1 MVIKK
6 WYKRWGAA
14 ERLSRESSERTGG
27 DSGGGFARWLFPAP
41 GRKGKR
47 MSLKQVEKPVFT
59 ALGVALAAVAVVGV
73 TRMALAEPPADATFK
88 GRTLCLGCHSKLT
101 TEITDAYA
109 KTAHPKAL
117 QTPDQP
123 GAVVATFDED
133 SPFKKE
139 DIAYVLGVGKRQQ
152 AYVGK
157 DGKLLPAEW
166 DVQNKKWKPAQ
177 AADATAECVPCH
189 TNGYDAAKKTWID
202 AGVSCESCHG
212 PGSAHAAS
220 ADKTKIGNPSKLPP
234 AKQAMVCA
242 RCHSAGVTKDG
253 AHKYPAGLKWG
264 DDITTVF
271 TLTDVKG
278 PGRNQQY
285 NEWMKSTHAGKDV
298 TCVTC
303 HEPHG
308 KGATTEAQLVKP
320 EKELCSGCHAA
331 ALQSATHPKLTDAM
345 KCGLCHM
352 PQGSHTFAVPG
363 KG

>member
-123 GAVVATFDED
+123 GAVGATFDED

-157 DGKLLPAEW
+157 DGKLAVDWSNASQRKDMVDQIVPGLIDGINSGDSSDQIDTNTSSSDTSFVNGADQRLTRPFLNGFTDSVITIYWVGLGVMVLAFVLTLFY
-166 DVQNKKWKPAQ
+166 DV
-177 AADATAECVPCH
+177 
-189 TNGYDAAKKTWID
+189 
-202 AGVSCESCHG
+202 
-212 PGSAHAAS
+212 
-220 ADKTKIGNPSKLPP
+220 PP
-234 AKQAMVCA
+234 
-242 RCHSAGVTKDG
+242 
-253 AHKYPAGLKWG
+253 L
-264 DDITTVF
+264 
-271 TLTDVKG
+271 
-278 PGRNQQY
+278 RNR
-285 NEWMKSTHAGKDV
+285 S
-298 TCVTC
+298 
-303 HEPHG
+303 
-308 KGATTEAQLVKP
+308 
-320 EKELCSGCHAA
+320 
-331 ALQSATHPKLTDAM
+331 ALQEKSDLA
-345 KCGLCHM
+345 HM
-352 PQGSHTFAVPG
+352 ADNGGQE
-363 KG
+363 